1 MIEAY
6 LLKKRNIIEY
16 RQKLITSLK
25 AQIQMIDELL
35 VTTSSGF
42 KDVVVQTSVNNKI
55 ENLIVRKSEVEDM
68 IVDEGFQLTRE
79 QKQLESL
86 WKDLPIEYV
95 SIMRSYYQLGYT
107 WEETSDLLNY
117 SMSTI
122 FRKKSRA
129 VSILDKLYKNQLLD

>member
-42 KDVVVQTSVNNKI
+42 KDVVVQTSMNNKI

-129 VSILDKLYKNQLLD
+129 VMILDKLYKNQLLD

>member
-35 VTTSSGF
+35 VSTSSGF
-42 KDVVVQTSVNNKI
+42 KDVVVQTSGSNKI
-55 ENLIVRKSEVEDM
+55 ENLIARKSEAEEM
-68 IVDEGFQLTRE
+68 IVEEGFQLTRE

-86 WKDLPIEYV
+86 WNDLPIEYV

-129 VSILDKLYKNQLLD
+129 VNILDKLYKNQLLD